1 MATLQGN
8 QVASIM
14 ESVLDNKPHLDEYDE
29 DDESDGDDQDG
40 DGPTNLQISSS
51 SVKQEV
57 DSDTWG
63 R

>member
-14 ESVLDNKPHLDEYDE
+14 ESVLDKQPIDEYED
-29 DDESDGDDQDG
+29 DDESDGDEQDG
-40 DGPTNLQISSS
+40 DGPANLQLG
-51 SVKQEV
+51 SVKQEP
-57 DSDTWG
+57 DGESWG